1 MSGPCPQQQVETRD
15 ESGLSRRLGL
25 FDATT
30 AVIGGIVGAGIF
42 LNPSVVARLVP
53 APWAIM
59 SAWILGGLVA
69 LAGAWIYAELGSQR
83 PAPGGQY
90 AYFRDAY
97 HPCVA
102 FLYGWGLLWV
112 IQSGGMAAV
121 GVTFAKYFAGMLG
134 WNSDPRLLAAGAI
147 LFLTAVNCWG
157 VRAGASTQS
166 LFTVLKAVAIAG
178 LIVCGLFLTG
188 NAAPSATIAAPT
200 TLEKP
205 IGLGDLMSAMVPVL
219 FAYGGW
225 QTACFLAG
233 EIREPERK
241 LPRALVL
248 GIAVVIVLYLATNAA
263 CLRALGTEGLAAT
276 GTPASEV
283 MRRSLGE
290 TGAQW
295 IAAGIVISTFG
306 FLSQG
311 MLTTPRVYYAMAR
324 DGVFFSALGRV
335 HAGSQAP
342 IAAIILQGVAASA
355 VAFSGTYETI
365 LNYVVSVD
373 FIFYGLAGICVLV
386 FRRRDAQLPKFQ
398 VPGHPWTTLAFT
410 GVCWCVVLN
419 LVIQNPSDALKGL
432 FILALGAPVYWFWRG
447 SERRNQT
454 RQRQQN

>member
-1 MSGPCPQQQVETRD
+1 MSVPLPTDPGPTGGGR
-15 ESGLSRRLGL
+15 LSRRLGL

-53 APWAIM
+53 APWAIL
-59 SAWILGGLVA
+59 SAWILGGFIA
-69 LAGAWIYAELGSQR
+69 LAGAWIYAELGSER

-90 AYFRDAY
+90 AYFRDAF

-134 WNSDPRLLAAGAI
+134 WSSDPRLLAAGAI
-147 LFLTAVNCWG
+147 LFLTLVNCWG

-166 LFTVLKAVAIAG
+166 FFTVLKAVAIAG

-188 NAAPSATIAAPT
+188 PASATT
-200 TLEKP
+200 VESV
-205 IGLGDLMSAMVPVL
+205 GLTQPMGMADFMSAMVPVL

-233 EIREPERK
+233 EIREPERN

-248 GIAVVIVLYLATNAA
+248 GIAVVITLYLATNAA
-263 CLRALGTEGLAAT
+263 CLRSLGASGLAAT
-276 GTPASEV
+276 NTPASEV
-283 MRRSLGE
+283 MRRALGE
-290 TGAQW
+290 PGAQW
-295 IAAGIVISTFG
+295 IAAGIVVSTFG

-311 MLTTPRVYYAMAR
+311 MLTTPRVYYAMAQ

-335 HAGSQAP
+335 HPGSQAP
-342 IAAIILQGVAASA
+342 IAAIILQGVVASI
-355 VAFSGTYETI
+355 VAFSGSYETI

-373 FIFYGLAGICVLV
+373 FIFYGLAGICVFV
-386 FRRRDAQLPKFQ
+386 FRHRDGKRPRFQ
-398 VPGHPWTTLAFT
+398 VPGHPWTTLGFS
-410 GVCWCVVLN
+410 GVCWWVVAN
-419 LVIQNPSDALKGL
+419 LVVQNPADALKGL
-432 FILALGAPVYWFWRG
+432 FILALGAPVYWFWSRP
-447 SERRNQT
+447 SRRRNPVG
-454 RQRQQN
+454 

>member
-1 MSGPCPQQQVETRD
+1 MTTPSLPSSEDVPNTD
-15 ESGLSRRLGL
+15 GLSRRIGL

-30 AVIGGIVGAGIF
+30 AVVGGIVGAGIF
-42 LNPSVVARLVP
+42 LNPSVVARMVP
-53 APWAIM
+53 APWAIL
-59 SAWILGGLVA
+59 ATWILGGLVA
-69 LAGAWIYAELGSQR
+69 LAGAWIYAELGSER

-121 GVTFAKYFAGMLG
+121 AVTFAKYAAGFTSWQG
-134 WNSDPRLLAAGAI
+134 DPRILAAGAI
-147 LFLTAVNCWG
+147 LFLTLVNCWG

-178 LIVCGLFLTG
+178 LIFCGLSMTS
-188 NAAPSATIAAPT
+188 APSAPPTVTGAP
-200 TLEKP
+200 EQA
-205 IGLGDLMSAMVPVL
+205 IGISDFISAMVPVL

-233 EIREPERK
+233 EIREPQRN
-241 LPRALVL
+241 LPKALIL
-248 GIAVVIVLYLATNAA
+248 GIATVIILYLATSAA
-263 CLRALGTEGLAAT
+263 CLRTLGVAGLAAT
-276 GTPASEV
+276 NTPATEV
-283 MRRSLGE
+283 MRHAMGE
-290 TGAQW
+290 SGARW

-335 HAGSQAP
+335 HPRNQAP
-342 IAAIILQGVAASA
+342 IAAIILQGIVASA
-355 VAFSGTYETI
+355 VAFSGSYETI

-373 FIFYGLAGICVLV
+373 FIFYGLAGTCVFV
-386 FRRRDAQLPKFQ
+386 FRKRDAVRPRFQ
-398 VPGHPWTTLAFT
+398 VPGHPWTTLAFI
-410 GVCWCVVLN
+410 GVCWCVVAN
-419 LVIQNPSDALKGL
+419 LVVQNPADALKGL
-432 FILALGAPVYWFWRG
+432 AILALGAPVYLFWR
-447 SERRNQT
+447 RPT
-454 RQRQQN
+454 R